1 MGGFVEKERREGEEV
16 AMVKDRRP
24 TTDIIKAVIG
34 QISRP
39 VALFLLGAQYNGQL
53 EETIHRAMLGEKIPV
68 QVAGEEVFV
77 VRNVEFDNWWMS
89 RS

>member
-1 MGGFVEKERREGEEV
+1 
-16 AMVKDRRP
+16 MVKDRRP

-39 VALFLLGAQYNGQL
+39 VALFLLGAQYHGHI
-53 EETIHRAMLGEKIPV
+53 EEMIHRAMMGEKIPV

-77 VRNVEFDNWWMS
+77 VRNVDFDNWWMS
-89 RS
+89 RT